1 LFGEQDE
8 GGVVVDV
15 ASGFIEDAVVTMGGV
30 GVEGDIGEE
39 RQIRQ
44 FFFQGPQGVGNKALG
59 VEPSPPVLGAEG
71 GFDAGKDGD
80 PADPTIGESVRVAEE
95 RGKRMTKMSGKTGDR
110 GGGAGTVF
118 HKEGGNQ
125 VGRGDGRF
133 RKQPPDSGGTA
144 EAAASNR
151 DGKLG
156 TQGNSIISPPEMKMK
171 IKIKRPGAR

>member
-1 LFGEQDE
+1 M
-8 GGVVVDV
+8 
-15 ASGFIEDAVVTMGGV
+15 TMGGV

-95 RGKRMTKMSGKTGDR
+95 
-110 GGGAGTVF
+110 
-118 HKEGGNQ
+118 
-125 VGRGDGRF
+125 
-133 RKQPPDSGGTA
+133 
-144 EAAASNR
+144 
-151 DGKLG
+151 
-156 TQGNSIISPPEMKMK
+156 
-171 IKIKRPGAR
+171 